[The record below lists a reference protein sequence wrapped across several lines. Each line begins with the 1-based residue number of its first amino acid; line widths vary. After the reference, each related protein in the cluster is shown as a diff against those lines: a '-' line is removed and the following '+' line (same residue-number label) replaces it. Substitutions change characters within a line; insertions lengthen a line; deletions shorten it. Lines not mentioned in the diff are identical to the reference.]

1 MKKNFMYAVI
11 ALALASAV
19 VCSCSKKDSEP
30 EPEPTPKPESMVE
43 PQLAIIKLSQE
54 MQNHVFATPVVDSAI
69 VDSKTNLTT
78 LFYGDGLVL
87 TNPNE
92 KNTALAKFAQSEL
105 KIVGT
110 KPYLLLSGGYA
121 IIDWKW
127 WQFHPLSGEFR
138 APRFYN
144 SHLRMAYSTNSGLN
158 NGAIA
163 NEEYYLLNSDWKNV
177 SDLTATWKFTEGEH
191 LNIPEIRYIDCAKLE
206 EYGKYTHSVK
216 EILRK
221 YNLEDLHGLYVLFS
235 GDAEKG
241 KACVAECNAMQSA
254 YVETLKEMI
263 DNNDLD
269 KWTRL
274 RD

>member
-1 MKKNFMYAVI
+1 MKKNLIYAVM
-11 ALALASAV
+11 ALAVTSAV
-19 VCSCSKKDSEP
+19 ICGCTKKDSEP
-30 EPEPTPKPESMVE
+30 EPITEPESMLE
-43 PQLAIIKLSQE
+43 PQLAIIKLTQE
-54 MQNHVFATPVVDSAI
+54 MQNRIFVSPVVDSAI

-78 LFYGDGLVL
+78 LFYSEELVL

-105 KIVGT
+105 GIVGT
-110 KPYLLLSGGYA
+110 NPYLLLSGGYA

-127 WQFHPLSGEFR
+127 WQFHPLSGEDR

-144 SHLRMAYSTNSGLN
+144 THLRMAYSTNSRLN

-163 NEEYYLLNSDWKNV
+163 NEEYYLLNIAWKDL
-177 SDLTATWKFTEGEH
+177 SDLTATWKFTEGTQLE
-191 LNIPEIRYIDCAKLE
+191 LPEIRYIDCAKVE
-206 EYGKYTHSVK
+206 EYGKYAHSVK

-221 YNLEDLHGLYVLFS
+221 YNLQDLHGLYVLFS

-241 KACVAECNAMQSA
+241 KACIAECNALQSA

-263 DNNDLD
+263 DNNDLE
-269 KWTRL
+269 KWTLL
-274 RD
+274 RK